1 MHILSDLTIGY
12 LYRHREL
19 FQEKKGVRQQGLRFF
34 RTTAEKATALV
45 TFYYAVLN
53 NERCIVQVSTK
64 PALRVIDL
72 AVFKSK
78 RVPFVHFLVH
88 VLNL

>member
-1 MHILSDLTIGY
+1 MHIMSYLTIGY

-19 FQEKKGVRQQGLRFF
+19 FKEKKGVGQQSLRFF
-34 RTTAEKATALV
+34 RTAAEKTAALV

-64 PALRVIDL
+64 PALRVINL

-88 VLNL
+88 VLDL